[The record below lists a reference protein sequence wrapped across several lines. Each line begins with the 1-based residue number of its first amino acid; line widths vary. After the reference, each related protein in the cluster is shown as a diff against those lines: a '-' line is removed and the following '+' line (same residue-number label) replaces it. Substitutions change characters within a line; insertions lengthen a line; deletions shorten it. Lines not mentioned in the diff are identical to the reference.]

1 MTPRPPSDDS
11 TQPTGPADE
20 GPAPV
25 KRTAV
30 KKTAAKKAVAK
41 KATAKKT
48 ATKKAATRQATTPS
62 AGSTPTAAAEET
74 PQPVRTAGGT
84 RKPRKTAGVKAA
96 EIEAA
101 AERAD
106 EGAPAAKEP
115 IEGEPAAG
123 TSAPGKA
130 AEREGVAAKAPAKK
144 ATTTKS
150 TAKKAEAVAKKAV
163 AKKAVTNKTVAKK
176 AVTDKAVAKKTVGKK
191 AVTAKPATST
201 AARTAVAKAA
211 AAKTAAVKPDASTKA
226 ATKATGSKKTAAK
239 KAGVKNDA
247 VKKAAVKKA
256 AVETSASGET
266 VTTEAAARRTAAK
279 SAVRTPRQAKR
290 AQSPVLVPAVP
301 PGAGAA
307 PPPPGPADAPAPEA
321 VLPQQ
326 ASAEPVVPEQSAAEP
341 PAPQPSVPRQD
352 TPEASGIPQD
362 DPALAHPVV
371 SPAMDGADRE
381 RLLAGTHH
389 APHSVLGAH
398 PVPGGVVFRA
408 FRPYALGVSVVVE
421 SLRAELHDD
430 GGGFF
435 SALMPLREVPGAYRL
450 LVSYEGGVQ
459 ETEDAYSFLPAI
471 GELDQH
477 LINEGRHEELW
488 KALGA
493 EPMTHQ
499 GVTGTRFTVWAPNAL
514 GVRLAGTFNF
524 WDATGYPMRSLGSSG
539 VWELFVPGIGEGEL
553 YKFEITRPDGSK
565 TLRADPMA
573 RRTEVPPNTSSVI
586 HASLYEWNDEEWLA
600 RRTQT
605 PAHEAPFSVYEVH
618 LPSWRPG
625 LTYRQL
631 AEQLPAYVADLGFT
645 HVELL
650 PIAEHPFG
658 GSWGY
663 QVTGFYAPTARLGTP
678 DDFKYLVDALHRAGI
693 GVLMDWVPAH
703 FPRDD
708 WALAEFDGRPLYE
721 HADPLRAAHPDWGTL
736 EFDYGRREVRNFL
749 VANAVYWCE
758 EYHIDGL
765 RVDAVASML
774 YLDYSREPGQWTPNE
789 HGGRENLDAV
799 AFLQEMNATVYRRV
813 PGVVTIAEE
822 STAWDGVTRATH
834 HTGPGGFGGLGFGLK
849 WNMGWM
855 HDSLDYMAKDPVH
868 RKHHHHEMTFSMV
881 YAYSENYVLPISHD
895 EVVHG
900 KGSLVSKMPG
910 DWWQRRAN
918 HRSYLGFMWAHPGK
932 QLLFMGQEFAQG
944 AEWSEA
950 HGPDWWLLDP
960 AYGAEADHR
969 GVRDLVRDLNTTY
982 RDTPALWQ
990 QDTRPAGFS
999 WITGDS
1005 ADDNV
1010 LAFLR
1015 FAEDGTPLLAVSN
1028 FSPVLRQ
1035 EYRLGVPEDVPAW
1048 REVLNTDAEAYGG
1061 TGATTSAPVKPDPL
1075 PWHARPASIRV
1086 TLPPLSTVWLRPA

>member
-1 MTPRPPSDDS
+1 MTPRTPSEDS
-11 TQPTGPADE
+11 TQHPDTPAE
-20 GPAPV
+20 TPAPAPAPAPV
-25 KRTAV
+25 KKTAAT
-30 KKTAAKKAVAK
+30 KKTAAKKATAKKAAPAAKKTAGGAKAAPRKATVAEGTTAEGSPAKETVAKQTIAKQTIAKKTVAK
-41 KATAKKT
+41 KAVAKKT
-48 ATKKAATRQATTPS
+48 AKKA
-62 AGSTPTAAAEET
+62 
-74 PQPVRTAGGT
+74 
-84 RKPRKTAGVKAA
+84 
-96 EIEAA
+96 
-101 AERAD
+101 
-106 EGAPAAKEP
+106 
-115 IEGEPAAG
+115 
-123 TSAPGKA
+123 
-130 AEREGVAAKAPAKK
+130 AKK
-144 ATTTKS
+144 ATPAGAAPTETAPTKAVATEAVAEKPVAKKS
-150 TAKKAEAVAKKAV
+150 AAKETVAKKAAAKKAVSAGAVAKKAV
-163 AKKAVTNKTVAKK
+163 AKKAGTAKAVTAEAGTAKAGAAEAVTAEGRAKKAVSAGAVAKK
-176 AVTDKAVAKKTVGKK
+176 AV
-191 AVTAKPATST
+191 
-201 AARTAVAKAA
+201 
-211 AAKTAAVKPDASTKA
+211 
-226 ATKATGSKKTAAK
+226 AK
-239 KAGVKNDA
+239 KASARKAVKAPQDA
-247 VKKAAVKKA
+247 V
-256 AVETSASGET
+256 G
-266 VTTEAAARRTAAK
+266 AAA
-279 SAVRTPRQAKR
+279 SSVQ
-290 AQSPVLVPAVP
+290 AVP
-301 PGAGAA
+301 PGAGTPPVPEMAAAEPTASVSVLTDPTGPDPLLPHQTTAEPADTAPAA
-307 PPPPGPADAPAPEA
+307 PDP
-321 VLPQQ
+321 VLPKQ
-326 ASAEPVVPEQSAAEP
+326 ATTEPVVPESTGSEPPASA
-341 PAPQPSVPRQD
+341 PAPQPASTPSALPR
-352 TPEASGIPQD
+352 
-362 DPALAHPVV
+362 PAF
-371 SPAMDGADRE
+371 SPAMDGGDRE

-398 PVPGGVVFRA
+398 PAPGGVVFRA
-408 FRPYALGVSVVVE
+408 FRPYALGVSVVVD

-435 SALMPLREVPGAYRL
+435 SALLPLREVPEAYRL
-450 LVSYEGGVQ
+450 LVSYEGTEQ
-459 ETEDAYSFLPAI
+459 ETEDAYRFLPAI
-471 GELDQH
+471 GELDLY
-477 LINEGRHEELW
+477 LIGEGRHEELW
-488 KALGA
+488 RALGA

-499 GVTGTRFTVWAPNAL
+499 GVTGTRFTVWAPNAR

-524 WDATGYPMRSLGSSG
+524 WDGSGFPMRSLGSSG

-573 RRTEVPPNTSSVI
+573 RRTEVPPHTSSIV
-586 HASLYEWNDEEWLA
+586 HASHHEWTDEEWLA
-600 RRTQT
+600 ARTET

-618 LPSWRPG
+618 LSSWRPG

-631 AEQLPAYVADLGFT
+631 AEQLPAYVSDLGFT

-721 HADPLRAAHPDWGTL
+721 HEDPLRAAHPDWGTL

-749 VANAVYWCE
+749 VANALYWCE

-834 HTGPGGFGGLGFGLK
+834 HNGPGGFGGLGFGLK

-855 HDSLDYMAKDPVH
+855 HDSLGYMAKEPVH
-868 RKHHHHEMTFSMV
+868 RKHHHNEMTFSMV

-910 DWWQRRAN
+910 DWWRQRADHRA
-918 HRSYLGFMWAHPGK
+918 YLGFMWAHPGK

-969 GVRDLVRDLNTTY
+969 GVRDLVRDLNTVY
-982 RDTPALWQ
+982 RATPALWE

-1015 FAEDGTPLLAVSN
+1015 LAEDGTPLLSVSN
-1028 FSPVLRQ
+1028 FSPVVR
-1035 EYRLGVPEDVPAW
+1035 EDYRLGVPEDVPAW
-1048 REVLNTDAEAYGG
+1048 REVLNTDAAVYGG
-1061 TGATTSAPVKPDPL
+1061 SGRTTPDPVKPDPH
-1075 PWHARPASIRV
+1075 PWHARPAGIRV
-1086 TLPPLSTVWLRPA
+1086 TLPPLSTLWLRPA